1 MEPLCEFCGVVRAVV
16 YCKSDLARL
25 CLHCDGCV
33 HSANILSRRHPRSLL
48 CDKCNAQPAMVR
60 CMDEKLSLCQSC
72 DQWKHNNGDTTTGM
86 GGHRTH
92 ALTCYTG
99 CPSLSEFSRIWSSVL
114 DGSSSSGFE
123 TNGGGGGGNNNWDQ
137 SLGSAQVP
145 INDQTNCIGNALER
159 RDNSERSFGVVTSKL
174 SGSLDQSSC
183 AKFEPWMAR
192 STLISANPN
201 GIPQGNKDQAP
212 FLPQESSLSKGCTN
226 FKDLA
231 IQDSNDLCD
240 GLNIDDVPLN
250 FENAEGI
257 FSCPQGPSRYQFED
271 GEMDCLL
278 MEKNLSV
285 TESNGPND
293 NAVQASSSGPQ
304 DCVAFQ
310 SSCGSDNVMPAMNGS
325 ANCLLMNPTCSRN
338 INLGFPTGQVH
349 SSMSLSLSSMS
360 RESNPDY
367 QDCGLSPIF
376 LTGEPWDSAMEA
388 SSPQARDKAKMRYKE
403 KKKTRMFG
411 KQIRYASRKA
421 RADTRKRVK
430 GRFVKAG
437 EEYDYDPLVTRNF

>member
-1 MEPLCEFCGVVRAVV
+1 MPRGDRGAYIYRKTKMEPLCEFCGVVRAVV

-212 FLPQESSLSKGCTN
+212 FLPQESSLSKYISFSRRFGLLDQLAGCTN

-250 FENAEGI
+250 FENAEG
-257 FSCPQGPSRYQFED
+257 Y
-271 GEMDCLL
+271 L
-278 MEKNLSV
+278 
-285 TESNGPND
+285 
-293 NAVQASSSGPQ
+293 AVHKVLPDTRPQ